1 MTYRI
6 AVASSDGKVV
16 NQHFGH
22 CRQFIIFE
30 VSDTG
35 EWKVK
40 ETRNTI
46 PPCSSG
52 EHSYSSLYRAI
63 KEISDCSFVVVSQI
77 GYGAEQALLQAGI
90 TVFVIPD
97 MIYSALNKIVSSLLP
112 EQVKLKINL

>member
-35 EWKVK
+35 EWSFK

-46 PPCSSG
+46 PPCSTG
-52 EHSYSSLYRAI
+52 EHSFSLLNQAI
-63 KEISDCSFVVVSQI
+63 RELSDCSFVVVSQI
-77 GYGAEQALLQAGI
+77 GFGAEQALLQAGI
-90 TVFVIPD
+90 KTYVMPD
-97 MIYSALNKIVSSLLP
+97 LIYSALNKIVSSLLP